1 MSEINREAV
10 AHLAR
15 LAHIEM
21 TDDELDKMAGE
32 LDVIVDSIKSVS
44 EVAGDDIPA
53 TSHPIPLAN
62 VFREDVV
69 GQTLTNEQALSG
81 APDNA
86 EGRFKVPAILDE
98 E

>member
-1 MSEINREAV
+1 MPEITREDV

-15 LAHIEM
+15 LAHIDMSAEELERM
-21 TDDELDKMAGE
+21 TGE
-32 LDVIVDSIKSVS
+32 LSVIVDSIKAVS

-53 TSHPIPLAN
+53 TSHPIPLSN
-62 VFREDVV
+62 VYRDDVI
-69 GQTLTNEQALSG
+69 GETLTNEEALSG

-86 EGRFKVPAILDE
+86 DGRFKVPAILDE

>member
-21 TDDELDKMAGE
+21 TNDELDKMAGE

-44 EVAGDDIPA
+44 EVAGEDIPA